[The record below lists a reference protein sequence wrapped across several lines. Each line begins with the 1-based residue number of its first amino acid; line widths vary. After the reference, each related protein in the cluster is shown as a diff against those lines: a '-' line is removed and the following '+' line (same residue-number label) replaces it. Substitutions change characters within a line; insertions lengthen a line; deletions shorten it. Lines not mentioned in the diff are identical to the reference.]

1 VRKKEAMQNKIKA
14 RIDPEQ
20 VESLTELLRTLG
32 IEEETLSPIKVLG
45 TDEEQTLVF
54 RMRRQPVPSRPE
66 MVVELVVDRI
76 QTPAILTAL
85 EAFQNKTQAEAG
97 KIEVL
102 PVEESRW
109 L

>member
-1 VRKKEAMQNKIKA
+1 MQNKIKA

>member
-1 VRKKEAMQNKIKA
+1 MQNKIKA

-20 VESLTELLRTLG
+20 VESLTDLLRTLG
-32 IEEETLSPIKVLG
+32 IEEETLSPVKVLG

-54 RMRRQPVPSRPE
+54 RMKRQPVPSRPE